1 MNTQTK
7 LLPVKPFQETLG
19 GGYCGPASLKLVLDY
34 YGINKNEEELSLMC
48 NRDTDSGVDDE
59 AIKKAAENLGLKVE
73 IKNNASFLNIEKW
86 LDRQVPV
93 IVNWFTRGRY
103 DYPEDDVADGH
114 YSVVVGLDDQ
124 FIRDLDVELL
134 KDDGYKVDSG
144 KNGVEGYEK
153 ISKGGYDLVLLDIIM
168 PKMDGMQVM
177 VKLSENPP
185 IKLNKHIIFM
195 TNLGED
201 KTLNE

>member
-19 GGYCGPASLKLVLDY
+19 GGYCGPASLRLVLDY

-114 YSVVVGLDDQ
+114 YSVVVGLDEQYIYLQDPEVG
-124 FIRDLDVELL
+124 RVR
-134 KDDGYKVDSG
+134 
-144 KNGVEGYEK
+144 K
-153 ISKGGYDLVLLDIIM
+153 INREDFYRVWFDFLTD
-168 PKMDGMQVM
+168 
-177 VKLSENPP
+177 
-185 IKLNKHIIFM
+185 HI
-195 TNLGED
+195 TRWED
-201 KTLNE
+201 MIVRQLIAIYRQ